1 MIQEIHSILE
11 CAKQYMQGAQ
21 EIFKFYANHRRS
33 VREFD
38 VGQKVF
44 WK

>member
-1 MIQEIHSILE
+1 MHSTLE
-11 CAKQYMQGAQ
+11 CAKQFMQGAQ
-21 EIFKFYANHRRS
+21 EKSKFYADQKKS

-44 WK
+44 